1 MNNWR
6 KAFTPASACL
16 LSAAVSSASA
26 ATLEEIVVTAQ
37 KREQS
42 MQDVPVQ
49 VSTVGGDMIEK
60 LSMVDASD
68 IALLAPT
75 LNFDS
80 ADEARLF
87 NFSIRGIGTRSFS
100 IGVEPSVSTVVD
112 GVVLTR
118 IGNAFDT
125 LGDIEQVEVLAGPQG
140 TLFGKNSSAGV
151 VSIRTKAPNMEEF
164 EGRFRATVA
173 EDNESG
179 FEMSLTGP
187 LSDELGYRLFMFD
200 RQADGVAQ
208 NLFDGTDENG
218 VEAQGLRGKLL
229 WEPNDKL
236 SMLFTGDYSEKDSN
250 CCAMAPHATDGG
262 QGSENARFNLETG
275 DYDPVNGYAV
285 TTPEWLGIEADEFGK
300 YIKSD
305 VEQLNEQRNWGLSV
319 ETNYEFD
326 NEFTLTSITAYR
338 EWESYTSRDRDSS
351 YAQLSGLNPQE
362 VAWMMG
368 TTEFGQAAT
377 SAEIDAAMAGLAAIS
392 YNSLGFM
399 TNGDGTIGT
408 NNSLEFNETFS
419 QELRITSPL
428 GENFDYIAGLY
439 YSKQLVER
447 DLTIAGKW
455 NRNGG
460 GISDNPITNI
470 DPLTGVVTCADA
482 SCYKFGDTITS
493 VETENMSAYAHLNFH
508 LTDDITLFGGA
519 RYINEES
526 TWKMRNAV
534 GPYGNHFSFL
544 RLIESVP
551 YLDQLADQADEG
563 DAEALALL
571 TAITGD
577 ETTEDYRAQTRV
589 QQSEAAIDSV
599 NGWGEQ
605 GGQGALEFDTDYS
618 DTAVIYK
625 FGAQYNLTENLMTY
639 ASYGTGYKSPAVN
652 ADIFIFDEIGD
663 VQDAPTRP
671 EESEGFEIGL
681 KGSFDNWRFDLTYY
695 NTDIEGLH
703 TDGSATGGGSRAVGR
718 LVAGDVNTSG
728 IEGNFTWAATDAL
741 TLSGGFSRGSAEI
754 DDPTVTVGG
763 VSADGT
769 TILLAPDLKY
779 NISADYAFNLG
790 EYPAGLFW
798 TYTYTDQTYYG
809 FGENQ
814 PRDEFALSNLA
825 FDVSSPEDT
834 WTLSL
839 FVKNLFDE
847 QYNSSLRS
855 VSSTQGGGA
864 MHTVARDHERYMG
877 ASFTVRF

>member
-1 MNNWR
+1 MKGFR
-6 KAFTPASACL
+6 KTFTPASAWML
-16 LSAAVSSASA
+16 ALATTSVSA
-26 ATLEEIVVTAQ
+26 ATLEEVVVTAQ

-49 VSTVGGDMIEK
+49 VSTVGGDTIEK
-60 LSMVDASD
+60 LSIIDAGD

-151 VSIRTKAPNMEEF
+151 VSIRTKKPNMEEF
-164 EGRFRATVA
+164 EGRFKATVA
-173 EDNESG
+173 EDSESG
-179 FEMSLTGP
+179 FELSLTGP
-187 LSDELGYRLFMFD
+187 LSDTLGYRLYMFD
-200 RQADGVAQ
+200 RQADGVAD

-218 VEAQGLRGKLL
+218 VEAQGMRGKLL
-229 WEPNDKL
+229 WEPSDRL
-236 SMLFTGDYSEKDSN
+236 SFLFTGDYSEKSSN

-262 QGSENARFNLETG
+262 QGSANARFNLETG

-285 TTPEWLGIEADEFGK
+285 TTPEWLGIPADQFGK
-300 YIKSD
+300 AIKSD
-305 VEQLNEQRNWGLSV
+305 VDQINDQRNWGVSV
-319 ETNYEFD
+319 ETNFEFE
-326 NEFTLTSITAYR
+326 NEYTLTSITAYR
-338 EWESYTSRDRDSS
+338 EWDSYTSRDRDSS
-351 YAQLSGLNPQE
+351 FAQLSGLSPQE

-368 TTEFGQAAT
+368 TAEFGVAAT
-377 SAEIDAAMAGLAAIS
+377 RDQISSAMSQLESLS

-399 TNGDGTIGT
+399 TNGDGTLGT

-419 QELRITSPL
+419 QEFRITSPM
-428 GENFDYIAGLY
+428 GEHFDYIAGAY
-439 YSKQLVER
+439 YSKQKVER

-460 GISDNPITNI
+460 GIADNPITNI
-470 DPLTGVVTCADA
+470 DPLTGEVTCADA
-482 SCYKFGDTITS
+482 SCYKFGDTVTS
-493 VETENMSAYAHLNFH
+493 VETENFSVYGHLNFH
-508 LTDDITLFGGA
+508 LTDDLTLFGGA
-519 RYINEES
+519 RYIDEES
-526 TWKMRNAV
+526 TWKMYNAV

-551 YLDQLADQADEG
+551 YLDQLADLADSG
-563 DAEALALL
+563 DAEALARL
-571 TAITGD
+571 TTITGD
-577 ETTEDYRAQTRV
+577 ATTADYRAQTKV
-589 QQSEAAIDSV
+589 AQSQTALDSV
-599 NGWGEQ
+599 NGRGLQ
-605 GGQGALEFDTDYS
+605 GGQGALEFTKKYS

-625 FGAQYNLTENLMTY
+625 VGGQYDLNENLMMY
-639 ASYGTGYKSPAVN
+639 VSYGTGYKSPAVN

-663 VQDAPTRP
+663 VLTAPTQP
-671 EESEGFEIGL
+671 EESEGFEVGL
-681 KGSFDNWRFDLTYY
+681 KGSFDSWRFDLTYY

-728 IEGNFTWAATDAL
+728 VEGNFTWAATDAL
-741 TLSGGFSRGSAEI
+741 TLSGGFSSGSAEF
-754 DDPTVTVGG
+754 DDPDVTVGG
-763 VSADGT
+763 ASANGT

-779 NISADYAFNLG
+779 NLSLDYRFQVG
-790 EYPAGLFW
+790 SYPAGVFW
-798 TYTYTDQTYYG
+798 TYTYTDDTFYG

-814 PRDEFALSNLA
+814 PRDDFAISNIA
-825 FDVSSPEDT
+825 FDISSPQDT
-834 WTLSL
+834 WTLSF

-847 QYNSSLRS
+847 EYNSSLRS

-864 MHTVARDHERYMG
+864 MHTVARNHERYMG
-877 ASFTVRF
+877 ASLSVNF